1 MKRPGKDIPPD
12 NKNLMEEDEA
22 VYNTAKSREDEARLR
37 EAIHRSD
44 DEKFFLFTRMLRINM
59 MLKNAKVT
67 HKNIE

>member
-1 MKRPGKDIPPD
+1 MKRANKDTPE
-12 NKNLMEEDEA
+12 NKHLLQEDEA

>member
-1 MKRPGKDIPPD
+1 MKRADKDTPE
-12 NKNLMEEDEA
+12 NKNILQEDEA
-22 VYNTAKSREDEARLR
+22 AYSTAKSREDEARLR